1 MNPAATN
8 ESEYDRAV
16 KLTDAL
22 IYEHDQVIGEARTV
36 AVSWFAREYLNRG
49 GSPDFLPDLASHA
62 NEQLCAPPLEA
73 DSVALQVA
81 LVTGKS
87 LPSALVDRVLARQK
101 AAADAEDQRI
111 RVALG
116 ETLKPG
122 DTKSNLVLAR
132 DVEPITDQPALVEG
146 VITHRSI
153 SLWYGPPGTG
163 KTFNALHLATCLALG
178 REWFGRKVDQTGVL
192 YFAAEGWTGLK
203 NRVAGMKQH
212 LGVTDIPLV
221 LTNTPLMLC
230 SLNAEPAQA
239 ILDIIVE
246 AGKLLG
252 QPVGLVVIDT
262 LNAAFAGGDENS
274 TKDMTTATKRLMEI
288 RDRAG
293 VHVVLIHH
301 TGKDAAKGARGSS
314 ALIASVDSAFEFTA
328 DHAIWTRKQRDLP
341 EAAPINYE
349 LKTVELGR
357 KPAGELVTTCVVE
370 PATNDRLIPGSPASK
385 ALSVLQEALRSEG
398 VEHKGN
404 TVVAATRWRELCKA
418 VRLTTGRTAAERQA
432 FRRAKEALAPFIKI
446 SSGKVWISDPL
457 YAFSPEKTELFL

>member
-1 MNPAATN
+1 MLNPAAACD
-8 ESEYDRAV
+8 YDHAV
-16 KLTDAL
+16 KLTDTL
-22 IYEHDQVIGEARTV
+22 IREHDQVVGEARTV

-49 GSPDFLPDLASHA
+49 GAPDFLPDLASHA
-62 NEQLCAPPLEA
+62 NDQLCAPPLET

-101 AAADAEDQRI
+101 AAADAEEQRI
-111 RVALG
+111 RIVLG
-116 ETLKPG
+116 EPLKPG
-122 DTKSNLVLAR
+122 DTKNNLVLAR
-132 DVEPITDQPALVEG
+132 DVEPIVNQPALVEG
-146 VITHRSI
+146 VITHQSI

-212 LGVTDIPLV
+212 LGLTDIPLI
-221 LTNTPLMLC
+221 LTNAPLMLC
-230 SLNAEPAQA
+230 SLSAEPVQA
-239 ILDIIVE
+239 ILDIIIE

-274 TKDMTTATKRLMEI
+274 TKDMTTVTKRLMEI

-293 VHVVLIHH
+293 VHISLIHH
-301 TGKDAAKGARGSS
+301 TGKDSTKGARGSS
-314 ALIASVDSAFEFTA
+314 ALLASVDSAFEFTA

-349 LKTVELGR
+349 LKTIELGR
-357 KPAGELVTTCVVE
+357 KPSGELVTSCVVE
-370 PATNDRLIPGSPASK
+370 PAANGRLLPGSPASK
-385 ALSVLQEALRSEG
+385 ALNVLQEALRSEG

-404 TVVAATRWRELCKA
+404 TAVDATRWRDLCKA
-418 VRLTTGRTAAERQA
+418 ARLANGRTDTESKA
-432 FRRAKEALAPFIKI
+432 FRRAKETLAPFIKI
-446 SSGKVWISDPL
+446 SRGKVWITDPL
-457 YAFSPEKTELFL
+457 YAFSPEKAELFL